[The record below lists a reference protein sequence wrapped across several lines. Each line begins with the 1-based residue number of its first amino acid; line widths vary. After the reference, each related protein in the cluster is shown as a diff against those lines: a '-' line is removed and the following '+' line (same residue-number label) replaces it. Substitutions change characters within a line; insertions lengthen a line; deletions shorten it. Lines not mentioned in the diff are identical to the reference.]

1 MITYEQLE
9 TLVLHLLDCEKTPE
23 IEYRYV
29 GKGRGRKK
37 EPYIPSKF
45 IKVLFYSGTEEQR
58 GCVIEIFIDED
69 KLTDSL
75 NKLKRAYYLITK
87 NEDLF
92 SFKFGWNKEVVITG
106 ESTSA
111 NVKLE
116 EKE

>member
-37 EPYIPSKF
+37 EPYIPPKF
-45 IKVLFYSGTEEQR
+45 IKVRFYSGTEGQR
-58 GCVIEIFIDED
+58 GCVIEIFINEDE
-69 KLTDSL
+69 LTDSL
-75 NKLKRAYYLITK
+75 IKLKRAYYLMTK

-92 SFKFGWNKEVVITG
+92 SFKFGWNKEVIIAG
-106 ESTSA
+106 QSFST
-111 NVKLE
+111 NIKLE
-116 EKE
+116 KC